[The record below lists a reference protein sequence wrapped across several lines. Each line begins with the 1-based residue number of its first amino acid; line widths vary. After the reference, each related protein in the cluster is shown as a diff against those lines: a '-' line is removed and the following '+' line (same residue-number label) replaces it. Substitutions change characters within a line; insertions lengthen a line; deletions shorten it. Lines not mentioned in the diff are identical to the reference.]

1 MPAFAF
7 VANRLDISPCLTKG
21 AKIGHAASLLRLIR
35 GSPPLAYQ
43 HSAAFNVHYE
53 LKIQK

>member
-1 MPAFAF
+1 
-7 VANRLDISPCLTKG
+7 VANRLDISRCLTKG

-43 HSAAFNVHYE
+43 GSAAFNVHYE